1 MRIKH
6 NKKRNTAFVYEALI
20 VEATISILKKKSERH
35 NKVLNIIKKHFKS
48 DSALKKDLECYR
60 SLYREQNLQPETS
73 KRIIREARLQRA
85 LINSEDLFNE
95 QTALIHD
102 INKSLGSSIFNNFVP
117 NYKSLA
123 TIAQIFSVKTSPKNQ
138 IILENTIVEEMRL
151 HKITKQSEE
160 IDNITYMKFVEK
172 FNEKYDSQL
181 LSEQKQLL
189 MYYVSSFADNA
200 LSLKIFLNEEI
211 NRLKTQLNLSLGVDE
226 IKNDQNMISKTK
238 KIINRLHEYSKQ
250 PLDED
255 MLFTIMKTQLL
266 VKEIYT
272 DGNNS

>member
-238 KIINRLHEYSKQ
+238 K
-250 PLDED
+250 
-255 MLFTIMKTQLL
+255 
-266 VKEIYT
+266 
-272 DGNNS
+272 

>member
-20 VEATISILKKKSERH
+20 VEATISILKKKTERH

-60 SLYREQNLQPETS
+60 ALYKEQNLQPETS

-85 LINSEDLFNE
+85 LINSDSLFEE

-102 INKSLGSSIFNNFVP
+102 INKNLGTSIFNNFVP

-123 TIAQIFSVKTSPKNQ
+123 TIAQIFSTKTSPKNQ

-151 HKITKQSEE
+151 HKIAKDSEE
-160 IDNITYMKFVEK
+160 IDNITYIKFVEK

-181 LSEQKQLL
+181 LSEQKELL
-189 MYYVSSFADNA
+189 MHYVSSFADNA

-211 NRLKTQLNLSLGVDE
+211 NRLKEQLSLSLSVDE
-226 IKNDQNMISKTK
+226 IKDDQDMLNKTK
-238 KIINRLHEYSKQ
+238 EVINKLHEYSKQ

-272 DGNNS
+272 DGDNS